1 MLTVSLLCR
10 ASCSRDALYSVVSD
24 VGRYKDFVPWC
35 VGSRVLR
42 QHSRSCEAE
51 LTVGF
56 KMITESYTSRV
67 TMVPGRHVRAVA
79 SDTSMFR
86 HLVNEWE
93 FEDGPHPNS
102 CWVNFFVEFQFRNS
116 LYSSVS
122 GMFMDEV
129 VHRMVRAFE
138 SRAQR
143 LAREEA
149 APAAAAALGASPGSD
164 GRRPAPNPAYVPHFS
179 DTGAPSPTLAR
190 MPPSEVAKAHAMFD
204 GRATGARPDGTPVMT
219 LDDYTVVAASLQAE
233 VKRALE
239 QRLRGPGARPAAAQS
254 RPPTPHSVLPAL
266 ACLLSSP
273 PLCLRPLQTVRR
285 CSPRY
290 RASPCTPW
298 RRRTCNSCGWRL
310 WWRRECWAPWKCARR
325 TRLTWPR
332 CAGVPRG
339 RLNPRP
345 PHACLPRPHWA
356 HRLLACPGPGYEQYQ
371 FRAMDR
377 ERRGALT
384 FEEFASGLAVMLRGP
399 AEERARFAFRCCD
412 QDGDGYVTLR
422 ELRAFGR
429 ALARSQWRA
438 VRDLQTLAQTA
449 RSDAAAASHR
459 ILGSSS
465 YAVREAVAKFLTRVA
480 RRALPTEGGEEGG
493 PELPPAASTEDAL
506 VSVVEEV
513 VEGVMHSAD
522 GDGDGRVT
530 YEEFRGSV
538 LCRND
543 VERLGLLSP
552 TFLDRA

>member
-1 MLTVSLLCR
+1 
-10 ASCSRDALYSVVSD
+10 
-24 VGRYKDFVPWC
+24 
-35 VGSRVLR
+35 
-42 QHSRSCEAE
+42 
-51 LTVGF
+51 
-56 KMITESYTSRV
+56 
-67 TMVPGRHVRAVA
+67 
-79 SDTSMFR
+79 
-86 HLVNEWE
+86 
-93 FEDGPHPNS
+93 
-102 CWVNFFVEFQFRNS
+102 
-116 LYSSVS
+116 
-122 GMFMDEV
+122 
-129 VHRMVRAFE
+129 
-138 SRAQR
+138 
-143 LAREEA
+143 
-149 APAAAAALGASPGSD
+149 
-164 GRRPAPNPAYVPHFS
+164 
-179 DTGAPSPTLAR
+179 
-190 MPPSEVAKAHAMFD
+190 
-204 GRATGARPDGTPVMT
+204 
-219 LDDYTVVAASLQAE
+219 
-233 VKRALE
+233 
-239 QRLRGPGARPAAAQS
+239 
-254 RPPTPHSVLPAL
+254 
-266 ACLLSSP
+266 
-273 PLCLRPLQTVRR
+273 
-285 CSPRY
+285 
-290 RASPCTPW
+290 
-298 RRRTCNSCGWRL
+298 
-310 WWRRECWAPWKCARR
+310 
-325 TRLTWPR
+325 
-332 CAGVPRG
+332 
-339 RLNPRP
+339 
-345 PHACLPRPHWA
+345 
-356 HRLLACPGPGYEQYQ
+356 
-371 FRAMDR
+371 MDR